1 MVGDYGKGVIK
12 SAEIMRNLGSIDVTL
27 KLVEND
33 RHELL
38 YEIDRKEIYDYI
50 LNWIEEKY
58 EKFESKKIKK

>member
-1 MVGDYGKGVIK
+1 
-12 SAEIMRNLGSIDVTL
+12 MRNLGSIDVTL